1 MQRNVAIAVS
11 AGAGLLATLGAGVVA
26 FMLRRRRSGGG
37 ATMPVLP
44 PLNAP
49 GQPGG
54 NQLSMWSRQIK
65 ENTRAQ
71 KSLKRNGVGWKK
83 LADENLRLQNNINNY
98 IQRRQGIMPG
108 NVSSERTPS
117 HQTSSSDHSRPRIEG
132 TPHSTALLLP
142 MHLEKLAT
150 LKSNL
155 KKLQR
160 KRQIEETKQDI
171 LFVEL
176 AIENLQRGTNH

>member
-1 MQRNVAIAVS
+1 
-11 AGAGLLATLGAGVVA
+11 
-26 FMLRRRRSGGG
+26 
-37 ATMPVLP
+37 MPVVP

-54 NQLSMWSRQIK
+54 NQLLMWSRQIK

-71 KSLKRNGVGWKK
+71 KSLKRDSVHWKK
-83 LADENLRLQNNINNY
+83 LADENLRLQNKIDNY
-98 IQRRQGIMPG
+98 MQRRQGTMPG
-108 NVSSERTPS
+108 NVSSETKS
-117 HQTSSSDHSRPRIEG
+117 HQTSSSDHFRPWIEG

-155 KKLQR
+155 KKLER
-160 KRQIEETKQDI
+160 KPKSNLRQIEETEQDI
-171 LFVEL
+171 LVVKL